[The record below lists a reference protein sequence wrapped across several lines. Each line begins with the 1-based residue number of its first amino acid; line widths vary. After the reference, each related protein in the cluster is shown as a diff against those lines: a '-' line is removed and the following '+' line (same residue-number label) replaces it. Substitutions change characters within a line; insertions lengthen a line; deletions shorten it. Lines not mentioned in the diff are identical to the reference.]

1 MLTKPLQGLPVAP
14 VTPTSPPG
22 GKDREAFEAEYR
34 LGPLLGKGGF
44 GTVFAGHRVTDRLQ
58 VAIKVIPRN
67 RVLGWSPLVSIF
79 GVPDLATPSLKMDST
94 PCLSRACMIPWAL

>member
-1 MLTKPLQGLPVAP
+1 M
-14 VTPTSPPG
+14 TPTPLPG
-22 GKDREAFEAEYR
+22 GKDREAFEAEYQ

-79 GVPDLATPSLKMDST
+79 GVLFDLATPSLTMDFT
-94 PCLSRACMIPWAL
+94 LLWFV